1 VNPLAGIRAP
11 LAALAEDARV
21 LPAGGGAQEYLQ
33 RFDIDEHYDRIAV
46 GKERVVKDIAERGN
60 VSLYVEAPPFARD
73 VDHAFQLFLDG
84 SSRITFLGTLV
95 EGQRPTP
102 VVLGQIGAA
111 AIERRGDGRLRVADR
126 DVRLLLFLDKSSVTD
141 RLWNR
146 VSALAS
152 AGGVQ
157 LHNSAEQTAYTDDT
171 PFGTAVEPRSRAAHV
186 ANWHM
191 RLLEQEVLER
201 VLPERPSDSWL
212 VLDGGL
218 GKEFW
223 KAREPEGY
231 VGVVKNFSKE
241 MLFELPAP
249 RGGTRTVDLHALVA
263 RLPVAHR
270 TLVFRRPDNRTAFWY
285 VRLRGPVELDYP
297 LMGVVKVE
305 VPVSAEDLLDSEL
318 IDRLSSCLVA
328 ERTVATPSRDPRWH
342 AHLYPIY
349 LAERA
354 IRVAFVSH
362 EVLRAAVK
370 WPRSVEV
377 MDG

>member
-1 VNPLAGIRAP
+1 

-46 GKERVVKDIAERGN
+46 GKQRVVKDIAERPN
-60 VSLYVEAPPFARD
+60 LSLYVEARPSARTF
-73 VDHAFQLFLDG
+73 DHAFRLFLDG
-84 SSRITFLGTLV
+84 SSRVTFLGTLV

-102 VVLGQIGAA
+102 VVLAQIGAA
-111 AIERRGDGRLRVADR
+111 AIERRDDGRLHVAHR
-126 DVRLLLFLDKSSVTD
+126 DVRLVLFLDKSSVTD
-141 RLWNR
+141 RLWDR
-146 VSALAS
+146 VGALAS
-152 AGGVQ
+152 AGSVR
-157 LHNSAEQTAYTDDT
+157 LEDSAEQTGYTDDT
-171 PFGTAVEPRSRAAHV
+171 PFGTSVEPRSRAAHV

-191 RLLEQEVLER
+191 RLLEQEVLEL
-201 VLPERPSDSWL
+201 VLPGRREDSWV

-231 VGVVKNFSKE
+231 IGVVKNFSKE
-241 MLFELPAP
+241 MLFELPGP
-249 RGGTRTVDLHALVA
+249 RGETRTVDLHALIA
-263 RLPVAHR
+263 RLPVAQR

-305 VPVSAEDLLDSEL
+305 IPLSAEELLDSEVV
-318 IDRLSSCLVA
+318 DRLSSCLVA

-370 WPRSVEV
+370 WPRGAGG
-377 MDG
+377 D

>member
-1 VNPLAGIRAP
+1 MNRVLSLRGP
-11 LAALAEDARV
+11 LAALADGARV

-46 GKERVVKDIAERGN
+46 GRERVVKDVAERPN
-60 VSLYVEAPPFARD
+60 RTLYAGAPPLARTEE
-73 VDHAFQLFLDG
+73 HTFRLFLDG
-84 SSRITFLGTLV
+84 SSRITFLGTVV

-102 VVLGQIGAA
+102 VVLAQIGAA
-111 AIERRGDGRLRVADR
+111 AVERRDEGRLHVADR
-126 DVRLLLFLDKSSVTD
+126 DVHLVLLLDKTSVTARVWD
-141 RLWNR
+141 R
-146 VSALAS
+146 VAVLAA
-152 AGGVQ
+152 AGGIRVED
-157 LHNSAEQTAYTDDT
+157 SAEETAYTDDT
-171 PFGTAVEPRSRAAHV
+171 PFGNAVEPRSRAAHV

-191 RLLEQEVLER
+191 RLLEREVLKR
-201 VLPERPSDSWL
+201 VLADRDGAWII
-212 VLDGGL
+212 LDGGL

-223 KAREPEGY
+223 DAHEPEGY

-241 MLFELPAP
+241 MVFELPGQ
-249 RGGTRTVDLHALVA
+249 RGGTRTIDLHTLIA
-263 RLPVAHR
+263 RLPVENR

-305 VPVSAEDLLDSEL
+305 VPLSADRFLESEL
-318 IDRLSSCLVA
+318 VDRLSRCLVA
-328 ERTVATPSRDPRWH
+328 ERAVAAPSRDPRWH

-354 IRVAFVSH
+354 IRVAFMSH

-370 WPRSVEV
+370 WPRRAGGE
-377 MDG
+377 

>member
-1 VNPLAGIRAP
+1 MNPLAGIRAP
-11 LAALAEDARV
+11 LAALAEDARI

-46 GKERVVKDIAERGN
+46 GTERVVKDIAERPN
-60 VSLYVEAPPFARD
+60 LSLYVESSPSPRAI
-73 VDHAFQLFLDG
+73 DHAFRLFLDG
-84 SSRITFLGTLV
+84 SSRITFLGTMV

-102 VVLGQIGAA
+102 VVLAQIGAA
-111 AIERRGDGRLRVADR
+111 AIDRRDDGRLHVAQR
-126 DVRLLLFLDKSSVTD
+126 EVQLLLFLDKNSVTD
-141 RLWNR
+141 RLWSR
-146 VSALAS
+146 VSELA
-152 AGGVQ
+152 ATGGVR
-157 LHNSAEQTAYTDDT
+157 LVDSAEKTGYTDDT
-171 PFGTAVEPRSRAAHV
+171 PFGSAVEPRSRAAHI

-191 RLLEQEVLER
+191 RLLEQEVLWSI
-201 VLPERPSDSWL
+201 LPGRIQGSWV

-223 KAREPEGY
+223 DAREPGGY

-241 MLFELPAP
+241 LLFELPGP
-249 RGGTRTVDLHALVA
+249 RGETRTVDLHALVA

-270 TLVFRRPDNRTAFWY
+270 TLAFRRPDNRTAFWY

-305 VPVSAEDLLDSEL
+305 IPLAADGFLESEVVN
-318 IDRLSSCLVA
+318 RLSCCLVA

-354 IRVAFVSH
+354 IRVAFVSE
-362 EVLRAAVK
+362 EVLRATVK
-370 WPRSVEV
+370 WPR
-377 MDG
+377 DAGGN

>member
-1 VNPLAGIRAP
+1 MNPLAGIRAP

-46 GKERVVKDIAERGN
+46 GSERVVKDIAERSN
-60 VSLYVEAPPFARD
+60 TSIYVETQPAPRAI
-73 VDHAFQLFLDG
+73 DHAFRVFLDG

-95 EGQRPTP
+95 EGERPTP
-102 VVLGQIGAA
+102 VVLAQIGAA
-111 AIERRGDGRLRVADR
+111 ALERRPDGRLHVAER
-126 DVRLLLFLDKSSVTD
+126 EVKLLLFLDKRSVTE
-141 RLWNR
+141 RLWSR

-152 AGGVQ
+152 EGGIQ
-157 LHNSAEQTAYTDDT
+157 LEDSAEKTAYTDDT
-171 PFGTAVEPRSRAAHV
+171 PFGSTVEPRSRAAHI

-191 RLLEQEVLER
+191 RLLEQEVLWR
-201 VLPERPSDSWL
+201 VVARRAEDSWV

-223 KAREPEGY
+223 DAREPSGY
-231 VGVVKNFSKE
+231 VGIVKNFSKE
-241 MLFELPAP
+241 MVFQLPAP
-249 RGGTRTVDLHALVA
+249 RGATRTVDLHALIA
-263 RLPVAHR
+263 RLPIGNR
-270 TLVFRRPDNRTAFWY
+270 TMVFRRPDNRTAFWY

-305 VPVSAEDLLDSEL
+305 VPLTADRLLESDLV
-318 IDRLSSCLVA
+318 DRLSRCLVA

-354 IRVAFVSH
+354 IRVAFVSPD
-362 EVLRAAVK
+362 VLRASVK
-370 WPRSVEV
+370 WPRAAGVA
-377 MDG
+377 